1 MTMLVTFLYNLIFI
15 LRKNRL
21 MPFLPTAQQ
30 DNRLKLAAWLMSI
43 AMFLCLMYGWNASGG
58 MIFAIIY
65 ESLAGRQGCFYLII
79 FGVIIGGSITM
90 EWTSPE
96 YAIRLA
102 PSVLFGVIATLLNNL
117 SKNSPYA
124 ICNQLSL
131 YLLIASAWLYPFLET
146 SPLSPWQYL
155 ILLLLGFSCYF
166 NLLLIIR
173 LMQTQR
179 TSMAVGVMTGI
190 LIISTTDFVGVNS
203 YVACLTII
211 LSILVLIKI

>member
-1 MTMLVTFLYNLIFI
+1 M
-15 LRKNRL
+15 
-21 MPFLPTAQQ
+21 
-30 DNRLKLAAWLMSI
+30 
-43 AMFLCLMYGWNASGG
+43 
-58 MIFAIIY
+58 
-65 ESLAGRQGCFYLII
+65 
-79 FGVIIGGSITM
+79 
-90 EWTSPE
+90 
-96 YAIRLA
+96 A

-131 YLLIASAWLYPFLET
+131 YLLIASAWLYPFMRT
-146 SPLSPWQYL
+146 SPLSAWQYL

-179 TSMAVGVMTGI
+179 TSMTIGVMTGI
-190 LIISTTDFVGVNS
+190 LIISTTNFVGVNS